1 MDIRV
6 GWGLLDARIN
16 LINLN
21 LECGQFA
28 GEGESK
34 NRLRGSDF
42 FPGDDHTHTHSNAN
56 FHTSFYLA
64 LICTVSPW
72 VKSRYSSRRE
82 YRMNLE

>member
-34 NRLRGSDF
+34 QASRVKV
-42 FPGDDHTHTHSNAN
+42 FPGDDHTHTHKRKFSHI
-56 FHTSFYLA
+56 FLPSFNLHCFT
-64 LICTVSPW
+64 LGQ
-72 VKSRYSSRRE
+72 KSVQ
-82 YRMNLE
+82 